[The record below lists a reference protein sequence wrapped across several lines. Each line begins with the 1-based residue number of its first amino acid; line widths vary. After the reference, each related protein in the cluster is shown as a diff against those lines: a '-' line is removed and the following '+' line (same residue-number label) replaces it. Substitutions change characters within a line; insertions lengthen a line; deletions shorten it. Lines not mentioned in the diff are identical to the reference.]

1 MRYILAFLLPPVAIL
16 LCGRPFL
23 AVLSILFTLCFW
35 VPGII
40 LALIVVGQANA
51 DRRNREL
58 IRAVQRQG

>member
-1 MRYILAFLLPPVAIL
+1 MRYILAFLLPPLAIL